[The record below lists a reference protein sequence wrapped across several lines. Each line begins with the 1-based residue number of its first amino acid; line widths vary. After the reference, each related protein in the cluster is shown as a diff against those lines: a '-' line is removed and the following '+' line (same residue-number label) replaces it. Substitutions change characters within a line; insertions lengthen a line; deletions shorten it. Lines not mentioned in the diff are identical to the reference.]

1 MASFP
6 FELVSP
12 ERLLFS
18 GEVEEVI
25 APGVEG
31 EFTVLKD
38 HAPFMTTLKP
48 GWVRIRGAGKD
59 QNLFVRGGFADV
71 APSSCTILADH
82 ALPEAEVDAS
92 RIDAD
97 IAEADKA
104 IEAAKGEETQRSAIE
119 HRDQLREFRATLGS

>member
-18 GEVEEVI
+18 GEVESVV

-48 GWVRIRGAGKD
+48 GWVHIKGAGKD

-71 APSSCTILADH
+71 APSGCTILADY
-82 ALPEAEVDAS
+82 ALPELEVDAGKL
-92 RIDAD
+92 DAD

-104 IEAAKGEETQRSAIE
+104 LDAATGDETRRSAAE
-119 HRDQLREFRATLGS
+119 YRDQLREFKATLAR